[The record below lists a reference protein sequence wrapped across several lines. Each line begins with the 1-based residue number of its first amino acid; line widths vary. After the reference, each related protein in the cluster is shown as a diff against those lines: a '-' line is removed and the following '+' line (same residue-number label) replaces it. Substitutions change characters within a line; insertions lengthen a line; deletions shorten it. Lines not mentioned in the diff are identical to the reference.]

1 MSSQEKPKIPF
12 PPEDTTPLENIN
24 YISLPDDIERKI
36 GEFEIDTSIP
46 LPVEVPKGSEQLLG
60 SLSWEMIIAAMLK
73 LFAYQPEHPHLDYF
87 RRFIEEIQPN
97 IVAEMTQTG
106 IFKARNHEFEL
117 AEEIFRSLV
126 NFAPDQESNFVNLAL
141 LFEEKA
147 KQHRERSEPQA
158 EEASIEQAFEAYKR
172 GSGFHPQAPDLHF
185 SAGHFFLQQGN
196 IPKAKEHFTTFITN
210 AEEDSEKV
218 EQVRQVLK
226 EIDTK
231 RQDDLV
237 FNEAF
242 DFIKMGQEE
251 RGIERIHYFLD
262 RNPEVWNGWFLLGW
276 GLRKT
281 GHYTDAKA
289 AFEKSLELNADHS
302 DTLNELAICNLELE
316 EYSEAKQH
324 LEAALQ
330 IEPENTKI
338 ISNLG
343 ILSLKQGDRQL
354 ARRFFLTVLELDP
367 DDPLAPQ
374 YIDKIDE
381 QS

>member
-1 MSSQEKPKIPF
+1 MSSQEKPRIPF
-12 PPEDTTPLENIN
+12 PPADTTPLERIN
-24 YISLPDDIERKI
+24 YISLPDDIERNI
-36 GEFEIDTSIP
+36 GGFQIDTSIP
-46 LPVEVPKGSEQLLG
+46 LPVELPKGSEQLLD
-60 SLSWEMIIAAMLK
+60 SLSWEMIVAAMLK
-73 LFAYQPEHPHLDYF
+73 LFAYQPEHPHIDYF

-106 IFKARNHEFEL
+106 IFKARNKEFEL

-126 NFAPDQESNFVNLAL
+126 NFAPDQESTFVNLAL
-141 LFEEKA
+141 VFEEKA
-147 KQHRERSEPQA
+147 KQHHERSESDA
-158 EEASIEQAFEAYKR
+158 EEESKNMAFEAYKR
-172 GSGFHPQAPDLHF
+172 GSKFHPESPDLHF

-196 IPKAKEHFTTFITN
+196 IPKAKEHFTTFLAN
-210 AEEDSEKV
+210 NSEDTEKA
-218 EQVRQVLK
+218 EQVRRVLK

-251 RGIERIHYFLD
+251 RGIERIRYFLD
-262 RNPEVWNGWFLLGW
+262 RNPEVWNAWFLLGW

-281 GHYTDAKA
+281 GSYEEAKE
-289 AFEKSLELNADHS
+289 AFIRSLELNQAHP

-316 EYSEAKQH
+316 EYSQAKQH
-324 LEAALQ
+324 LEKALQ
-330 IEPENTKI
+330 LEPENTKI

-343 ILSLKQGDRQL
+343 ILALKQGDAPL

-367 DDPLAPQ
+367 EDPLAPR

>member
-1 MSSQEKPKIPF
+1 MSSQEKPRIPF
-12 PPEDTTPLENIN
+12 PPADTTPLENIN
-24 YISLPDDIERKI
+24 YISLPEDIDRQI
-36 GEFEIDTSIP
+36 GNFELDPSIP
-46 LPVEVPKGSEQLLG
+46 LPVELPRGSEQLLE

-73 LFAYQPEHPHLDYF
+73 LFAYQPEHPHIDYF
-87 RRFIEEIQPN
+87 RRFINEVQPD

-106 IFKARNHEFEL
+106 IYKAKNGELEL
-117 AEEIFRSLV
+117 AEEIFRALV
-126 NFAPDQESNFVNLAL
+126 NFAPEQESNFVNLAL
-141 LFEEKA
+141 VFEEKS
-147 KQHRERSEPQA
+147 KQHHERNETESE
-158 EEASIEQAFEAYKR
+158 EQAIESAFDAYKN
-172 GSGFHPQAPDLHF
+172 GSLFHPTATDLHF

-196 IPKAKEHFTTFITN
+196 IPKAKEHFSIFLAN
-210 AEEDSEKV
+210 SSGEGEK
-218 EQVRQVLK
+218 EQQVRKVLD

-237 FNEAF
+237 FNEAY

-251 RGIERIHYFLD
+251 RGIERIRYFLD

-281 GHYTDAKA
+281 GSYAEAKDA
-289 AFEKSLELNADHS
+289 FYKSLEFNDTHP

-316 EYSEAKQH
+316 EYQEAKKH
-324 LEAALQ
+324 LESALHA
-330 IEPENTKI
+330 EPDNTKI

-343 ILSLKQGDRQL
+343 ILALKQGDPLL
-354 ARRFFLTVLELDP
+354 AKRFFLTVLELDP
-367 DDPLAPQ
+367 EDPLAPQ

>member
-1 MSSQEKPKIPF
+1 MSSQEKPQIPY
-12 PPEDTTPLENIN
+12 PPADTTPLERIN
-24 YISLPDDIERKI
+24 YISLPDDIERNI
-36 GEFEIDTSIP
+36 GDFKLDPTIP
-46 LPVEVPKGSEQLLG
+46 LPVELPKGSEQLID
-60 SLSWEMIIAAMLK
+60 SLSWEMIVAAMLK
-73 LFAYQPEHPHLDYF
+73 LFAYQPEHPHIDYF
-87 RRFIEEIQPN
+87 RRFIKVIQPN

-106 IFKARNHEFEL
+106 IFKARNKEFEL

-126 NFAPDQESNFVNLAL
+126 NFAPEQVNTFVNLAL
-141 LFEEKA
+141 VFEEKA
-147 KQHRERSEPQA
+147 KQQHERSESNA
-158 EEASIEQAFEAYKR
+158 EEESINMAFEAYKR
-172 GSGFHPQAPDLHF
+172 GTKFHPAAPDLHF
-185 SAGHFFLQQGN
+185 SAGYFFLQQGN
-196 IPKAKEHFTTFITN
+196 IPKAKEHFTTFLANIS
-210 AEEDSEKV
+210 EDTEKA
-218 EQVRQVLK
+218 EQVRRVLK

-251 RGIERIHYFLD
+251 RGIERIRYFLD
-262 RNPEVWNGWFLLGW
+262 RNPEVWNAWFLLGW

-281 GHYTDAKA
+281 GSYERA
-289 AFEKSLELNADHS
+289 AEAFAKSLELNQDHP

-316 EYSEAKQH
+316 EYSQAKQH
-324 LEAALQ
+324 LEKALQ
-330 IEPENTKI
+330 LEPENTKI

-343 ILSLKQGDRQL
+343 ILALKQGDSQL

-367 DDPLAPQ
+367 DDPLAPR

>member
-1 MSSQEKPKIPF
+1 MSAQEKLKIPF
-12 PPEDTTPLENIN
+12 PPTNTSPLENIN
-24 YISLPDDIERKI
+24 YISLPDDIERTI
-36 GEFEIDTSIP
+36 GNFEIDTSIP
-46 LPVEVPKGSEQLLG
+46 LPVELTKGSEQLLD
-60 SLSWEMIIAAMLK
+60 SLSWEMIVAAMLK
-73 LFAYQPEHPHLDYF
+73 LFAYQPEHPHINYF

-106 IFKARNHEFEL
+106 IFKARNKEFEL

-126 NFAPDQESNFVNLAL
+126 NFAPDQESTFVNLAL
-141 LFEEKA
+141 VFEEKA
-147 KQHRERSEPQA
+147 KQHRERNESDSE
-158 EEASIEQAFEAYKR
+158 EESIGMAFEAYKR
-172 GSGFHPQAPDLHF
+172 GSKFHPSAPDLHF

-196 IPKAKEHFTTFITN
+196 VPKAKEHFSTFLNHT
-210 AEEDSEKV
+210 EEDSEKT

-251 RGIERIHYFLD
+251 RGIERIRYFID
-262 RNPEVWNGWFLLGW
+262 RNPDVWNAWFVLGW

-281 GHYTDAKA
+281 GKYSEAKA
-289 AFEKSLELNADHS
+289 AFEKSLELNATHPDS
-302 DTLNELAICNLELE
+302 LNELAICNLELE
-316 EYSEAKQH
+316 EYGEAKQH
-324 LEAALQ
+324 LEKALQ

-343 ILSLKQGDRQL
+343 ILALKQGDPQL
-354 ARRFFLTVLELDP
+354 ARRFFLTVLEIDP
-367 DDPLAPQ
+367 DDPLAPR
-374 YIDKIDE
+374 YIDRIDE

>member
-1 MSSQEKPKIPF
+1 MSSQKKPKIPF
-12 PPEDTTPLENIN
+12 PPTDTTPLENIN
-24 YISLPDDIERKI
+24 YISLPDDIERTI
-36 GEFEIDTSIP
+36 GNFEIDTSIP
-46 LPVEVPKGSEQLLG
+46 LPVELPKGSEQLLK
-60 SLSWEMIIAAMLK
+60 SLSWEMIVAAMLK
-73 LFAYQPEHPHLDYF
+73 LFAYQPEHPHIDYF

-97 IVAEMTQTG
+97 IVADMTQTG
-106 IFKARNHEFEL
+106 IFKARNQEFEL

-126 NFAPDQESNFVNLAL
+126 NFAPDQESTFVNLAL
-141 LFEEKA
+141 VFEEKA
-147 KQHRERSEPQA
+147 KQHRERKEPAA
-158 EEASIEQAFEAYKR
+158 EEECLNLAFEAYKQ
-172 GSGFHPQAPDLHF
+172 GSSFHPEAPDLHF

-196 IPKAKEHFTTFITN
+196 IPKAKQHFTIFLTHA
-210 AEEDSEKV
+210 AESSEKT
-218 EQVRQVLK
+218 EQIRQVLQ

-231 RQDDLV
+231 RQDDLL

-251 RGIERIHYFLD
+251 RGIERIRYFIE
-262 RNPEVWNGWFLLGW
+262 RNPDVWNAWFLLGW

-281 GHYTDAKA
+281 GKYDEAKA
-289 AFEKSLELNADHS
+289 AFEKSLELNAVHP

-324 LEAALQ
+324 LEKALK
-330 IEPENTKI
+330 IEPENSKI

-343 ILSLKQGDRQL
+343 ILALKQGDPQL
-354 ARRFFLTVLELDP
+354 ARRFFLTVLEIDP
-367 DDPLAPQ
+367 NDPLAPQ

>member
-1 MSSQEKPKIPF
+1 MSSHEKPHIPF
-12 PPEDTTPLENIN
+12 PPADTTALENIN

-36 GEFEIDTSIP
+36 GDFEIDTSIP
-46 LPVEVPKGSEQLLG
+46 LPVELQKGSEQLLE

-87 RRFIEEIQPN
+87 RRFIQEIQPN

-126 NFAPDQESNFVNLAL
+126 NFAPEQESNFVNLAL
-141 LFEEKA
+141 VFEEKA
-147 KQHRERSEPQA
+147 KQHHERGEARA
-158 EEASIEQAFEAYKR
+158 EETNIEQAFKAYAQ
-172 GSGFHPQAPDLHF
+172 GSRFHPHSPDLHF
-185 SAGHFFLQQGN
+185 SAGHFFLEHGN
-196 IPKAKEHFTTFITN
+196 IPKAKEHFTTFITSTN
-210 AEEDSEKV
+210 EDSEKV
-218 EQVRQVLK
+218 EQIRRVLK

-251 RGIERIHYFLD
+251 RGIERIRYFLE
-262 RNPEVWNGWFLLGW
+262 RNPDVWNGWFLLGW

-281 GHYTDAKA
+281 GHYTKAKE
-289 AFEKSLELNADHS
+289 AFEMSLELNAGHP
-302 DTLNELAICNLELE
+302 DTLNELAICTLELE
-316 EYSEAKQH
+316 EYREAKQH
-324 LEAALQ
+324 LEEALQ

-343 ILSLKQGDRQL
+343 ILALKQGDRQL